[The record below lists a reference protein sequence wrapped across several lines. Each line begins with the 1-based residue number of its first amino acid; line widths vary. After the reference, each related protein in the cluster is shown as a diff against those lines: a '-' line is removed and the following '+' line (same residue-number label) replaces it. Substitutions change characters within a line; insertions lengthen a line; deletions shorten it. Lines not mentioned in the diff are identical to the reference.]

1 MSALEAS
8 FFSRS
13 TIFSLPGDTISVG
26 ANVRF
31 SSSTP
36 MSFFGRSMMWPI
48 EASTWYSLPRYLLI
62 VFAFAGDSTITSD
75 LPIRSLHPPER
86 TTEAERSINLRRSLA
101 NLTRFRRIRHLLTIL
116 QLTKFIPE
124 GHSHQQESTHV

>member
-1 MSALEAS
+1 MSALAAS

-26 ANVRF
+26 SNVRF
-31 SSSTP
+31 FSSTP

-48 EASTWYSLPRYLLI
+48 EASTTYSEPRYLLI

-75 LPIRSLHPPER
+75 FPIRSLLYPKNTS
-86 TTEAERSINLRRSLA
+86 TTVVRQ
-101 NLTRFRRIRHLLTIL
+101 H
-116 QLTKFIPE
+116 
-124 GHSHQQESTHV
+124 H